1 MVSMRAQVAGLFY
14 PDAADQCAGMIDAAL
29 ADASPPALSP
39 KAVVAPHAGYV
50 YSAPIA
56 GGVYKLLA
64 ERRGEIK
71 RVVVTGPNHRMPL
84 AGMAVASAE
93 SWETP
98 FGPLPIDR
106 AGLDR
111 ALALPDIA
119 VNDAPFRGEHSLDVH
134 MPFIKRVLG
143 DVAVLPILVGQARAE
158 SVGRVLGALWGGKE
172 TAIVIS
178 SDLSHFHD
186 YETARAKDGAAG
198 RAIEAL
204 RGDQLKDD
212 MACGRYG
219 IHGLIDQ
226 ARARDLRATAID
238 IRNSGDTAGG
248 RDRVV
253 GYGAFA
259 FEYAHA
265 ARIGARDRAI
275 LLDVA
280 KRVVREGARTHGKPA
295 VQTAGPVPPTL
306 AAMRACFVTLTIG
319 GKLRGCIGS
328 TAPHRRLIDD
338 VAENAWKSAFGDPR
352 FPSLSEAELD
362 GLEFHIAILST
373 PRKIEFSSE
382 MELAKALRPDLDGL
396 IIRDQGKSAIFLPSV
411 WSSIPDPAQFLRHLK
426 AKAGLGA
433 QHWSETFQALRYTTE
448 SFGDRA
454 AH

>member
-1 MVSMRAQVAGLFY
+1 MPAQVAGLFY
-14 PDAADQCAGMIDAAL
+14 PAEADQCAALIDAAM
-29 ADASPPALSP
+29 ARATPPALAP

-56 GGVYKLLA
+56 GSAYKLLA
-64 ERRGEIK
+64 QRKDEIK
-71 RVVVTGPNHRMPL
+71 RVVLTGPNHRMPL
-84 AGMAVASAE
+84 RGMAAPSAE
-93 SWETP
+93 SWSTP

-106 AGLDR
+106 ASLDK
-111 ALALPDIA
+111 ALSLPDIA
-119 VNDAPFRGEHSLDVH
+119 VNDSPFAGEHSLDVH

-143 DVAVLPILVGQARAE
+143 DVAVLPILIGQAKAE
-158 SVGRVLGALWGGKE
+158 SVGRVLDALWGGPE

-186 YETARAKDGAAG
+186 YETARAKDGEAG
-198 RAIEAL
+198 KAIEAL
-204 RGDQLKDD
+204 RSDLLKDD

-219 IHGLIDQ
+219 IHGLIE
-226 ARARDLRATAID
+226 RARSHDLRATAID

-248 RDRVV
+248 KDRVV

-259 FEYAHA
+259 FEYAHC
-265 ARIGARDRAI
+265 ARIGDQDRAT

-280 KRVVREGARTHGKPA
+280 KRVVREGARTGAKPA
-295 VQTAGPVPPTL
+295 LQIVGAVPPTL
-306 AAMRACFVTLTIG
+306 AALRATFVTLTIG

-352 FPSLSEAELD
+352 FPKLTEAEHER
-362 GLEFHIAILST
+362 LEFHISILST
-373 PRKIEFSSE
+373 ARPISFGSE
-382 MELAKALRPDLDGL
+382 AALARALRPDRDGL

-411 WSSIPDPAQFLRHLK
+411 WQSLPDPAQFVRHLK
-426 AKAGLGA
+426 TKARLGA
-433 QHWSETFQALRYTTE
+433 EHWSDTLQALRYTTE

-454 AH
+454 TR